1 MNKQKVI
8 GLVIGVFAFLIMIA
22 GITYAFVS
30 WQSENINKT
39 VSSKCFEIFYD
50 KKQQIFL
57 SVFIAITHIVVK
69 AFFHGFFYV
78 KNTCLHMRENR
89 RSPKLRRLGM
99 FIFPSKASGLSP
111 WPSGRRTDRRRFSGQ
126 HPGQHGIP

>member
-50 KKQQIFL
+50 KGTDINGVIMPSSDYTGGLFAMVKMNINSSCNIFTK
-57 SVFIAITHIVVK
+57 SNKF
-69 AFFHGFFYV
+69 
-78 KNTCLHMRENR
+78 
-89 RSPKLRRLGM
+89 
-99 FIFPSKASGLSP
+99 SGLLFP
-111 WPSGRRTDRRRFSGQ
+111 
-126 HPGQHGIP
+126 IL